1 MENPASGS
9 KPSQEGLICLYPSK
23 RCDNPRGVKRNGE
36 PHNFCEIHRNKAN
49 FNQRRLEHKRKYQQE
64 APPQAVSRPTK
75 LLQGIPALLSS
86 QQHPDNNNAVA
97 SPSTT
102 LEPDDIWILH
112 ELLNVENASDENVGS
127 AN

>member
-9 KPSQEGLICLYPSK
+9 KPSQEGLTCLYPSK

-64 APPQAVSRPTK
+64 APPQA
-75 LLQGIPALLSS
+75 
-86 QQHPDNNNAVA
+86 QHPDNNNAVA

-102 LEPDDIWILH
+102 LEPDDIWILQ